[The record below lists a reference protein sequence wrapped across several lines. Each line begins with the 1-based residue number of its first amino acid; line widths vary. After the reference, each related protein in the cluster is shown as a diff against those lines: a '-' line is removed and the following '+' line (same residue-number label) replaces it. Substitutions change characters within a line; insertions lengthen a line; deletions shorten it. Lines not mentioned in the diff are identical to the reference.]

1 MSMRSVL
8 LCNKFVSNRLQNNRL
23 VEFCADEMTESWL
36 QRLTLAVNDLALGFS
51 FLLSLL
57 VRFDSVEEILTTA
70 RMFHMLHTDI
80 DALRNYSLL
89 DTLVNDDT
97 ECVWR
102 NVVHNPSSSMVAL
115 VGHTLLHRTV
125 SSDVDNVSFFVCFH
139 ILRQRDDALCAKL
152 A

>member
-1 MSMRSVL
+1 MRSVL

-97 ECVWR
+97 ECVRR
-102 NVVHNPSSSMVAL
+102 NIVHNPSPSMVAL

-125 SSDVDNVSFFVCFH
+125 SSDIDNVSFFVCFH

>member
-1 MSMRSVL
+1 MRSVL

-51 FLLSLL
+51 FLLSFL

-97 ECVWR
+97 ECVRR
-102 NVVHNPSSSMVAL
+102 NIVHNPSPSMVAL
-115 VGHTLLHRTV
+115 VGYTLLHRTV
-125 SSDVDNVSFFVCFH
+125 SSDIDNVSFFVCFH